1 MVYPLFYVLNYSQF
15 HAGYMLSQGFY
26 LILGNRGGTLFIS
39 GPLYWVSI
47 FSAVSGRKG
56 NSAVPIFLISSTQG
70 ISASPKAAPS
80 KVHGFTSS
88 ICLSVS
94 AIHPQIIFI
103 ASSNRNSSNCPPISL
118 ANFSTN

>member
-26 LILGNRGGTLFIS
+26 LILGNRGAALVIS
-39 GPLYWVSI
+39 RPLNCVSI
-47 FSAVSGRKG
+47 FSAVSGRNG
-56 NSAVPIFLISSTQG
+56 SSAVPIFLISSTQG

-80 KVHGFTSS
+80 KAHGFTSS

-94 AIHPQIIFI
+94 EFHPKLIFI
-103 ASSNRNSSNCPPISL
+103 ASSNG
-118 ANFSTN
+118 